1 MDMFPVWLSLR
12 VALTATALTLVIGIP
27 VALLL
32 ARRRFP
38 GKNVLEAA
46 VVLPLVLPPT
56 VLGYYLLLVIGS
68 RGPVGRALAALG
80 LELAFTW
87 GAAVLAACVGS
98 IALVIKS
105 AQAGFEGVDRQLEQ
119 AARTLGRSEWSVFWS
134 VTLPLAWLAV
144 LAGGALAFCRAPG
157 GLGAG
162 GRGAERRGRPRVLR
176 RGRLDRPVPPGA
188 ADRLCLPGLRALPA
202 PHGRGERGIRATRP
216 LARRTRATQRRSHR
230 APGPGRPRASIPSRT
245 FGRPATTGG
254 ARAGACD
261 RPGAPAARRAAVGA
275 RRAAPADAAR

>member
-1 MDMFPVWLSLR
+1 MDMFPLWLSLR
-12 VALTATALTLVIGIP
+12 VALVATALTLVIGIP

-80 LELAFTW
+80 LELAVTW

-105 AQAGFEGVDRQLEQ
+105 A
-119 AARTLGRSEWSVFWS
+119 
-134 VTLPLAWLAV
+134 
-144 LAGGALAFCRAPG
+144 PG
-157 GLGAG
+157 GLGGGDRQVGQG
-162 GRGAERRGRPRVLR
+162 GRARGRPR
-176 RGRLDRPVPPGA
+176 GA
-188 ADRLCLPGLRALPA
+188 GFWGGGL
-202 PHGRGERGIRATRP
+202 
-216 LARRTRATQRRSHR
+216 
-230 APGPGRPRASIPSRT
+230 
-245 FGRPATTGG
+245 
-254 ARAGACD
+254 
-261 RPGAPAARRAAVGA
+261 AA
-275 RRAAPADAAR
+275 